1 MPVKNHCAAGWVEE
15 GWKRDKVWRGK
26 MGWKR
31 EKGWV
36 KDGVEG
42 QGNAGY
48 QGLQIQLQA
57 ASTTWVNVGSSP
69 SCFSSLVPAP

>member
-1 MPVKNHCAAGWVEE
+1 MLCNKENHCAAGWVEE
-15 GWKRDKVWRGK
+15 GREWRRDKVWRGK

-31 EKGWV
+31 EKGWR

-48 QGLQIQLQA
+48 QGFLHPNCRQ
-57 ASTTWVNVGSSP
+57 
-69 SCFSSLVPAP
+69 PALPG

>member
-1 MPVKNHCAAGWVEE
+1 MEE
-15 GWKRDKVWRGK
+15 GREWRREKVWRGK

-31 EKGWV
+31 EKGWR

-48 QGLQIQLQA
+48 QGFLHPNCRQ
-57 ASTTWVNVGSSP
+57 
-69 SCFSSLVPAP
+69 PALPG